1 MIRQAVSALAL
12 TLLAVPAW
20 ADNTPAPSPAN
31 TMEAPS
37 WQPKNGDRIAFDVL
51 RKGKPFGTHT
61 VSFAVDPDGTLT
73 ATTDV
78 RLKAGLG
85 PITVFRYELDA
96 TETWKDGTLVALKGA
111 VDDDGKD
118 GTVTAAREGDV
129 LEVKG
134 TEYTGEA
141 PLGILP
147 SSHWNFAQTTAKQ
160 LLSTEDGEL
169 LKVKVIDKGM
179 DTVSVAGKSVEARH
193 YLMDSAIDVD
203 LWYDDQG
210 RWVKLSF
217 VARDQQI
224 DYVLT
229 QPY

>member
-1 MIRQAVSALAL
+1 MIRHAL
-12 TLLAVPAW
+12 TTVALSLLLAPAW
-20 ADNTPAPSPAN
+20 ADNMPAPASGSTA
-31 TMEAPS
+31 EVPS

-61 VSFAVDPDGTLT
+61 VSFEVDPDGTLK

-85 PITVFRYELDA
+85 PITVFHYELDA
-96 TETWKDGTLVALKGA
+96 TETWKDGMLVGLKGA

-147 SSHWNFAQTTAKQ
+147 SSHWNFAQTGAKE

-169 LKVKVIDKGM
+169 IKVKVIDKGM
-179 DTVSVAGKSVEARH
+179 DTVSVAGKPVEARH

-210 RWVKLSF
+210 RWVKLAF

-224 DYVLT
+224 EYVLT

>member
-1 MIRQAVSALAL
+1 MIRYAL
-12 TLLAVPAW
+12 TTVALSLLLGPAW
-20 ADNTPAPSPAN
+20 ADNIPASGPGLVTENP
-31 TMEAPS
+31 
-37 WQPKNGDRIAFDVL
+37 WQPQDGDRIAFDVL

-61 VSFAVDPDGTLT
+61 VSFAVEPNGTLK

-85 PITVFRYELDA
+85 PITVFHYELDA

-111 VDDDGKD
+111 VDDNGKD
-118 GTVTAAREGDV
+118 GSVSAVRAGDE
-129 LEVKG
+129 LEVNG

-147 SSHWNFAQTTAKQ
+147 SSHWNFAQTQAKE

-179 DTVSVAGKSVEARH
+179 DTVTVAGKPVDAHH

>member
-1 MIRQAVSALAL
+1 MIRHAL
-12 TLLAVPAW
+12 TTVALCLLLGPAW
-20 ADNTPAPSPAN
+20 ADNIPAN
-31 TMEAPS
+31 GPGTVKEVPS

-61 VSFAVDPDGTLT
+61 VSFAVDADGTLK

-85 PITVFRYELDA
+85 PITVFHYELDA

-111 VDDDGKD
+111 VDDNGKD
-118 GTVTAAREGDV
+118 GSVSAMRAGDE

-147 SSHWNFAQTTAKQ
+147 SSHWNFAQTRAKE

-169 LKVKVIDKGM
+169 LKVKVIDKGK
-179 DTVSVAGKSVEARH
+179 DTVTVAGKPVEAHH